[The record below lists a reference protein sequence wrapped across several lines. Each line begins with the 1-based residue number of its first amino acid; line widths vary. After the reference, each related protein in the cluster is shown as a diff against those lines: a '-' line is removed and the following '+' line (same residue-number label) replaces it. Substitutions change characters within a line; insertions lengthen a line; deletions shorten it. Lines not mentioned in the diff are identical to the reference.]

1 MQVLDLR
8 RQLKNYTSKW
18 VVLSSDYKK
27 VVASAATLP
36 SLLKKSKEGRTNK
49 GYVMKVAGDYS
60 HYTGN
65 V

>member
-8 RQLKNYTSKW
+8 HQLKDYTSKW
-18 VVLSSDYKK
+18 VVLSPDYKK

-36 SLLKKSKEGRTNK
+36 SLLKKSKKGKTNR
-49 GYVMKVAGDYS
+49 GYVMKVAKDYS
-60 HYTGN
+60 HYIGN